1 MRTED
6 GCIIYRCLNGEPE
19 AFGLLVDKYKA
30 GIYAFVYNKLL
41 NFQDAQDV
49 TQEAFLQAYRDLRA
63 LRRWESFVFWLY
75 RIAHNC
81 CAKWLQTRSRRPDCS
96 FIEDQDQRALES
108 YSMETYRTSQVSES
122 LREALHSLPEIQ
134 RQALMLRY
142 FGGMNSN
149 EIARSLGTSPSAI
162 RKRLSRAR
170 RQLKEEMIA
179 IMDTAFEGQKLQAS
193 FTFRIVEAIKWVKVH
208 PTPRMTE
215 LPWGLSLAA
224 GLTIVVISLSSYLS
238 MSHNVDTAAGG
249 MTSRE
254 GKLMRMNQG
263 TMDTPGN
270 PTRSAAGSWDIQSVV
285 LMVSQA
291 DDDTKPVA
299 AGSHASANAGQRQA
313 ITIDLPG
320 LPDHARKLEMVLVQP
335 GTFIMGSPKEEHGR
349 SDNEWSPH
357 KVTITRPFYIGKYE
371 VTQAQWEALGSRNRS
386 KFRGKPDYPVEKVSW
401 RECQK
406 FIKRL
411 NALGQGTFR
420 LPTEA
425 EWEYSCRAGTETPFS
440 FPVRDEN
447 FREIASQYMWWRED
461 NQQDGTKEVGLKLP
475 NPWGLHDIHGNVYE
489 WCSDRWESPRLR
501 GSQADP
507 RGPGNGWWK
516 LIPFMVNR
524 VFRGGCYGSVA
535 AECRSAHRKYE
546 QSMDYHYSIGFRL
559 VREYPL

>member
-1 MRTED
+1 VRTED

-238 MSHNVDTAAGG
+238 MSHNMDAASGG
-249 MTSRE
+249 MTSHK

-263 TMDTPGN
+263 TMDTLVN

-285 LMVSQA
+285 LLVSQA
-291 DDDTKPVA
+291 DDGTKPIT

-335 GTFIMGSPKEEHGR
+335 GTFIMGSPEEHGR
-349 SDNEWSPH
+349 SSSYWSPH